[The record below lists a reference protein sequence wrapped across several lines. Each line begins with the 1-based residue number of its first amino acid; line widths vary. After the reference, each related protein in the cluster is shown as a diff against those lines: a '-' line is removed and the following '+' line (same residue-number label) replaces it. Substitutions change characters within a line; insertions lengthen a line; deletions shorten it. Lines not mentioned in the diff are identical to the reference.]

1 MADGNL
7 MDVLNIYIVTGYTL
21 YECTGT
27 LQLGYIR
34 LGRDTS
40 IAGERGERQ
49 TSEDYHLFSRRPNT
63 QRTKQSHSNPRE
75 HVLSYSLSWG

>member
-1 MADGNL
+1 

-27 LQLGYIR
+27 LQPGYIR

-49 TSEDYHLFSRRPNT
+49 SEDYHLFSRRPKLTRNE
-63 QRTKQSHSNPRE
+63 QSKVIQTHENMSSPTRY
-75 HVLSYSLSWG
+75 LRGR